1 MKTSQAGKDLIKQYE
16 GLKLTAYKCSAGKDT
31 IGYGHTHGVKPG
43 DHITKA
49 QAEAFLDED
58 LAVFELTV
66 NTAIKR
72 PMNPHQFDAMVALA
86 FNIGGA
92 AFAGSTLVKKF
103 NTGDIQGAA
112 KEFPR
117 WCHSGRIVVPGLVKR
132 RAAEREMFL
141 R

>member
-1 MKTSQAGKDLIKQYE
+1 MQTSQAGKDLIKQYE
-16 GLKLTAYKCSAGKDT
+16 GLKLTAYKCRAGKDT

-43 DHITKA
+43 AHITKA
-49 QAEAFLDED
+49 QADTFLDKD

-72 PMNPHQFDAMVALA
+72 PMNQHQFDALVALA

-92 AFAGSTLVKKF
+92 AFAGPTLVKKF
-103 NTGDIQGAA
+103 NTGDTQGASD
-112 KEFPR
+112 EFPH
-117 WCHSGRIVVPGLVKR
+117 WCHCGGDVVPGLVKR

-141 R
+141 L

>member
-1 MKTSQAGKDLIKQYE
+1 MKTSQAGKELIKQYE

-43 DHITKA
+43 DRITKA
-49 QAEAFLDED
+49 QADALLDED
-58 LAVFELTV
+58 LAVVELTV
-66 NTAIKR
+66 STAIKR

-103 NTGDIQGAA
+103 NTGDTQGAA

-132 RAAEREMFL
+132 RAAEHEMFL

>member
-1 MKTSQAGKDLIKQYE
+1 MKTSQVGKDLIRQYE

-31 IGYGHTHGVKPG
+31 IGYGHIHGVKPG
-43 DHITKA
+43 DYITKA
-49 QAEAFLDED
+49 QADAFLDAD

-72 PMNPHQFDAMVALA
+72 PMNQHQFDTMVALA

-92 AFAGSTLVKKF
+92 AFAGSTLVKVF
-103 NTGDIQGAA
+103 NTGDTQGAT

-117 WCHSGRIVVPGLVKR
+117 WCHCGGDVLPGLVKR

-141 R
+141 L

>member
-1 MKTSQAGKDLIKQYE
+1 MQTSQAGKDLIKQYE

-43 DHITKA
+43 DRITKA
-49 QAEAFLDED
+49 QADALLDED
-58 LAVFELTV
+58 LAVVELTV
-66 NTAIKR
+66 STAIKR
-72 PMNPHQFDAMVALA
+72 PMNPHQFDALA

-103 NTGDIQGAA
+103 NTGDIQGASD
-112 KEFPR
+112 EFPR
-117 WCHSGRIVVPGLVKR
+117 WCHCGGDVVPGLVKR